1 MSELD
6 PVTLR
11 LLFAL
16 VTTLIFFLGIVV
28 GAWLYRMAYR
38 DGDGKFR

>member
-16 VTTLIFFLGIVV
+16 ITTAIFFVGILV
-28 GAWLYRMAYR
+28 GAWLYRTAYR